1 MSHFTTSKSVRMLHQ
16 IRKVKRHKT
25 NDGRALNVRFVK
37 DKLSV
42 LYVSCRPIFF
52 LNISVTFKTGF
63 TGKIGSINHRDIMV
77 GYDFVNQL

>member
-1 MSHFTTSKSVRMLHQ
+1 MLHQ

-25 NDGRALNVRFVK
+25 NDGRALNVK

-42 LYVSCRPIFF
+42 FYVSCRPIFF